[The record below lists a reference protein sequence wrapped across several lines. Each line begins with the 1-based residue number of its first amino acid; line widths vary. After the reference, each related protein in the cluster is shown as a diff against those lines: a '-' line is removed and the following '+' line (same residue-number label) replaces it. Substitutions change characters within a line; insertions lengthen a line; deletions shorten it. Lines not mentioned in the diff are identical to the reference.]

1 MSLISE
7 QIQELRNLAEDLK
20 CEYEEDDVVRVLQV
34 AADTIETLS
43 AKLASANME
52 RSSAY
57 YNGVWIPCN
66 ERLPE
71 ITIEDRYSEDMLV
84 VLKWYDGD
92 ITYSVGWYNKSG
104 VWNEDCENCKV
115 IAWMPLPKQY
125 KVDEANRQAL
135 EKMEK

>member
-7 QIQELRNLAEDLK
+7 QIQKLRDLAEDPEIDMYGIKELNDAFK
-20 CEYEEDDVVRVLQV
+20 Q

-57 YNGVWIPCN
+57 YNGGWIPCS

-71 ITIEDRYSEDMLV
+71 ITIEDRYSEDVLT

-92 ITYSVGWYNKSG
+92 ITYSVGWYNKNR
-104 VWNEDCENCKV
+104 VWDEDCENCKV
-115 IAWMPLPKQY
+115 IAWRPLPEPY
-125 KVDEANRQAL
+125 RE
-135 EKMEK
+135 